1 MVTRRNFKR
10 RGIHSGPIGLCINVF
25 NSYQMAFLDKLIL
38 NEGEEIISVTKA
50 HWLAVLLPFVII
62 ALIFL
67 APFFFLW
74 PLFQF
79 GSIGV
84 YIFFVIIFIAIFLA
98 ARENRRWQRS
108 MLVLTSSRLLWF
120 EQKGF
125 FDRAVTETFYQN
137 IQDIS
142 YRIKGFFQTI
152 AHFGS
157 LRVQIA
163 GVIEPLEIKYLPNPD
178 KIQHLTLDLREQK
191 RAAVSDADNEWWEG
205 RILTM
210 SKEER
215 KIFFGNIRDQ
225 IGEEAWHNLF
235 RPKTQSNDKSR

>member
-1 MVTRRNFKR
+1 
-10 RGIHSGPIGLCINVF
+10 
-25 NSYQMAFLDKLIL
+25 MAFLDKLIL
-38 NEGEEIISVTKA
+38 NEGEELVSVTRA
-50 HWLAVLLPFVII
+50 HWLAVLAPYVII

-84 YIFFVIIFIAIFLA
+84 YVFFVIIFIAIFLA

-108 MLVLTSSRLLWF
+108 MLVLTSTRLLWF

-125 FDRAVTETFYQN
+125 FDRTVTETFYQN

-142 YRIKGFFQTI
+142 YRIKGFFQTM

-163 GVIEPLEIKYLPNPD
+163 GASGPLEIKYLPNPD
-178 KIQHLTLDLREQK
+178 KIQHVILDFREQK
-191 RAAVSDADNEWWEG
+191 RAVVSGADNEWWED
-205 RILTM
+205 RISAM

-215 KIFFGNIRDQ
+215 QIFFSNIRNQ
-225 IGEEAWHNLF
+225 IGEEAWYNLF
-235 RPKTQSNDKSR
+235 RPKTQSSVKDRNLPEALL